1 MLCLLDRELIKKQR
15 KIDESLQKDLN
26 KKLSREEADILLPI
40 FTTEQKK
47 LLRIFLKRKRKEKPH
62 IDQKKITKTLNP
74 LDLPE
79 EFIESFSQFD
89 PETFFTIQRYFPKQ
103 YWKEY
108 VQKRVGNS
116 RIYNSKEKDL
126 VIKEGK
132 RGGRYT
138 EDVTKDGRPY
148 RRYF

>member
-1 MLCLLDRELIKKQR
+1 MDRELINKQR
-15 KIDESLQKDLN
+15 EIDESLQKDSN
-26 KKLSREEADILLPI
+26 KRLSREEADILLPI
-40 FTTEQKK
+40 FTTEKKK

-62 IDQKKITKTLNP
+62 IDQTKISNSLNP

-108 VQKRVGNS
+108 MQRKVGNS
-116 RIYNSKEKDL
+116 RIYKSKEKNL

-138 EDVTKDGRPY
+138 EDKTKDGRPY

>member
-1 MLCLLDRELIKKQR
+1 LDRELIKKQR
-15 KIDESLQKDLN
+15 EIDESLRKDPD
-26 KKLSREEADILLPI
+26 KRLSREEADMLLPI

-62 IDQKKITKTLNP
+62 IDQTKISNSLNP

-79 EFIESFSQFD
+79 EFIESFFLFD

-103 YWKEY
+103 YWREY
-108 VQKRVGNS
+108 MQRRVGNS
-116 RIYNSKEKDL
+116 RIYNSKEKEL
-126 VIKEGK
+126 VIKKGK

-138 EDVTKDGRPY
+138 EDTTKDGRPY